1 MGSQRVGHD
10 WEAQLNWIEVASVS
24 WLLQII
30 LKWTERFIY
39 LLKLEFLFSLD
50 KYPKNISDGF
60 YCSSIFNFLR
70 NLNIVFTIEYIYL
83 QFHSQGMRIL
93 FSSVLLIIFVVVV
106 FFDNSHSD
114 RWEVISHCGLI
125 CIYLM
130 ISNVECLFRYL
141 LAICMSSLRNCLFR
155 TSLLFNQVVCGFF
168 ICSCLFWVLKCMSYL
183 YILIPYWMYNL

>member
-1 MGSQRVGHD
+1 MVVIFLIF
-10 WEAQLNWIEVASVS
+10 WEILYCFPL
-24 WLLQII
+24 WLYQFTFPATVYKGAFFSMFLP
-30 LKWTERFIY
+30 T
-39 LLKLEFLFSLD
+39 FLF
-50 KYPKNISDGF
+50 
-60 YCSSIFNFLR
+60 
-70 NLNIVFTIEYIYL
+70 V
-83 QFHSQGMRIL
+83 
-93 FSSVLLIIFVVVV
+93 
-106 FFDNSHSD
+106 DNSHSD

-125 CIYLM
+125 CISLM

>member
-125 CIYLM
+125 CISLM

-141 LAICMSSLRNCLFR
+141 LAICMSSSEERLFR
-155 TSLLFNQVVCGFF
+155 SSACFLIRLLFNIKLHEF
-168 ICSCLFWVLKCMSYL
+168 
-183 YILIPYWMYNL
+183 